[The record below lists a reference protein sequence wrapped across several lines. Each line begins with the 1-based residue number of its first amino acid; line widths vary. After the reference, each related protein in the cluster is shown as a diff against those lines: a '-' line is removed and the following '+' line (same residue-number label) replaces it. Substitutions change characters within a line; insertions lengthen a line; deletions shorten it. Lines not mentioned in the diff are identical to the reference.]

1 MDNSDSMACWSCEC
15 SRCIAARAST
25 EWTPNSCLLYV
36 GTSLCFSWYRTGINM
51 IITDNW
57 MSVHTMLPSEA
68 AFCWNTWSFFFPL
81 PSPTKHQKNTT
92 NTCYN
97 EWTTHELEWM
107 ELAHESWT
115 GGWLRPADVGMNQN
129 LAWIMQH
136 LVISDVVW
144 CGWCVG
150 GLNLGHMRCLWCLP
164 VVLICSDLHIFA
176 SLALDS
182 SSLLPRE
189 LKDCRWRYRQKSA
202 NLDAQSTVEL
212 TMNMIKHGTQ
222 NNSTNHCATSR
233 KNHWGNRLLKHLPK
247 ANSLQRMESAW
258 NLPPGNAW
266 GDRTPAGFLVVSPT
280 RAVTRCH

>member
-1 MDNSDSMACWSCEC
+1 MNHAWTWMNGVGTWVMNRWMTST
-15 SRCIAARAST
+15 SRC
-25 EWTPNSCLLYV
+25 W
-36 GTSLCFSWYRTGINM
+36 
-51 IITDNW
+51 
-57 MSVHTMLPSEA
+57 
-68 AFCWNTWSFFFPL
+68 
-81 PSPTKHQKNTT
+81 
-92 NTCYN
+92 
-97 EWTTHELEWM
+97 
-107 ELAHESWT
+107 HESKPCVNHATSGDIWC
-115 GGWLRPADVGMNQN
+115 GM
-129 LAWIMQH
+129 
-136 LVISDVVW
+136 ISDVVW

-150 GLNLGHMRCLWCLP
+150 GLNLGHVRCLWCLP

-202 NLDAQSTVEL
+202 NLDAQPTVQL

-222 NNSTNHCATSR
+222 NNSTNHCATSH

>member
-1 MDNSDSMACWSCEC
+1 MTMIGGRGRTQNLEHIWIYIYHELYIYYIWYKKYVYYRILYKKTILLLEIIMDNSDSMACWSCEC

-57 MSVHTMLPSEA
+57 MSVHPMLPSEA
-68 AFCWNTWSFFFPL
+68 AFWSFFFPL

-144 CGWCVG
+144 YLMWYDVVDVLVG
-150 GLNLGHMRCLWCLP
+150 SIWAMCDAC
-164 VVLICSDLHIFA
+164 DA
-176 SLALDS
+176 S
-182 SSLLPRE
+182 
-189 LKDCRWRYRQKSA
+189 Q
-202 NLDAQSTVEL
+202 
-212 TMNMIKHGTQ
+212 
-222 NNSTNHCATSR
+222 
-233 KNHWGNRLLKHLPK
+233 
-247 ANSLQRMESAW
+247 
-258 NLPPGNAW
+258 
-266 GDRTPAGFLVVSPT
+266 
-280 RAVTRCH
+280 